1 MDNLK
6 DGMMNFAKINK
17 AKKENISQEKWI
29 SFQINI
35 FLFGGVMDWVFFFI
49 NSLVFKRK
57 ELW

>member
-35 FLFGGVMDWVFFFI
+35 FYLGYNGLSFFFY
-49 NSLVFKRK
+49 
-57 ELW
+57 